1 MAKQKLNTASLTVLD
16 MWRSHLL
23 TKEKMKNYYRRKFY
37 NHNPS
42 FKWDSETRVW
52 KKSVH
57 EDLDCFLKNIRLG
70 RLQENRLVTHFLP
83 KLTEIELRLVEIKD
97 HEHLKDR
104 DLPSYM
110 FFIYWMV
117 IDPLQ
122 RLIPGLTQMKA
133 LMLLRRRWRS
143 RNLNQSSSE
152 ECAFA
157 KLWYSILEF
166 YEESS
171 DIYWSFLRAFALIC
185 WKRFEMCFNWVKCA

>member
-1 MAKQKLNTASLTVLD
+1 MKKQQLDLASLTVLD

-23 TKEKMKNYYRRKFY
+23 TKEKMKNYYKREF
-37 NHNPS
+37 HNQNTS
-42 FKWDSETRVW
+42 FKWHSVW

-57 EDLDCFLKNIRLG
+57 EDLDCFCKNIRLG
-70 RLQENRLVTHFLP
+70 RLHENRLVTHFLP
-83 KLTEIELRLVEIKD
+83 KLTKIELRLVAMID
-97 HEHLKDR
+97 YEHLKAG
-104 DLPSYM
+104 DLQSNM
-110 FFIYWMV
+110 FFTSWMV

-122 RLIPGLTQMKA
+122 RLIPGLKLIKT

-143 RNLNQSSSE
+143 QNRNQSSSE

-171 DIYWSFLRAFALIC
+171 EIY
-185 WKRFEMCFNWVKCA
+185 